1 MNESILV
8 KQPTS
13 DRAHLQNISKT
24 VIFTRD
30 TCKITEEVTMDA
42 QSLCWFCHVAAHL
55 LVVLMNESI
64 LVEPPTCKTTEEVI
78 IRSTLNILKD
88 F

>member
-8 KQPTS
+8 KQP
-13 DRAHLQNISKT
+13 
-24 VIFTRD
+24 